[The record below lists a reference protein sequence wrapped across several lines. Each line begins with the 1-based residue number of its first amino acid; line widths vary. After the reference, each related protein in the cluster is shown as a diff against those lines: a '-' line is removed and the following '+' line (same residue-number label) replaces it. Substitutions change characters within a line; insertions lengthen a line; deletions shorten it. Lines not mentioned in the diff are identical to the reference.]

1 MKILFGVLLATLILF
16 VANIL
21 AWKMSIGFLGIDTVQ
36 NDKIIE
42 TSLITYLLSFVHS
55 FIVIAGLT
63 WMISQ
68 VMPLLDKYRK
78 RVLFIFILGLIFSI
92 YSRGVFYVL
101 PWSWIFISII
111 WDSFIWLIISLVLAQ
126 FVRPKHLGSS

>member
-1 MKILFGVLLATLILF
+1 MKIFFGVLLATLILF

-21 AWKMSIGFLGIDTVQ
+21 AWKMSIGFVGLDTVQ
-36 NDKIIE
+36 NDNIVE
-42 TSLITYLLSFVHS
+42 TTLITYLLSFVHS
-55 FIVIAGLT
+55 FAVIAGLT

-101 PWSWIFISII
+101 PWSWIYISII
-111 WDSFIWLIISLVLAQ
+111 WDSFIWLIVSLVLAQ

>member
-1 MKILFGVLLATLILF
+1 MNIFFGVFLSTLILF

-21 AWKMSIGFLGIDTVQ
+21 AWKMSIGFLGLDIVQ

-42 TSLITYLLSFVHS
+42 TSLNTYLLSFVHS
-55 FIVIAGLT
+55 FAVIAGLT

-92 YSRGVFYVL
+92 YARGVFYVL
-101 PWSWIFISII
+101 PWSWIYISII
-111 WDSFIWLIISLVLAQ
+111 WDSFIWFIVSLVLAQ

>member
-1 MKILFGVLLATLILF
+1 MNIFFGVFLSTLILF

-21 AWKMSIGFLGIDTVQ
+21 AWKMSIGFLGLDIVQ

-101 PWSWIFISII
+101 PWSWIYISII
-111 WDSFIWLIISLVLAQ
+111 WDSFIWLIVSLVLAQ
-126 FVRPKHLGSS
+126 FIRPKHLGSS

>member
-1 MKILFGVLLATLILF
+1 
-16 VANIL
+16 
-21 AWKMSIGFLGIDTVQ
+21 MSIGFLGLDTIQ

-42 TSLITYLLSFVHS
+42 TTLITYLLSFVHS
-55 FIVIAGLT
+55 FAVIAGLT

>member
-1 MKILFGVLLATLILF
+1 MKIFFGVLLATLILF

-21 AWKMSIGFLGIDTVQ
+21 AWKMSIGFVGLDTVQ
-36 NDKIIE
+36 NDNIVE
-42 TSLITYLLSFVHS
+42 TTLITYLLSFVHS
-55 FIVIAGLT
+55 FAVIAGLT

-92 YSRGVFYVL
+92 YARGVFYVL
-101 PWSWIFISII
+101 PWSWIYISII
-111 WDSFIWLIISLVLAQ
+111 WDSFIWLIVSLVLAQ

>member
-1 MKILFGVLLATLILF
+1 MKIFFGVLLSTLILF

-21 AWKMSIGFLGIDTVQ
+21 AWKMSIGFVGLDTAQ

-42 TSLITYLLSFVHS
+42 TTLVTYLLSFVHS
-55 FIVIAGLT
+55 FAVIAGLT

-78 RVLFIFILGLIFSI
+78 RVLFIFILAPNKCLFTEIPVTFWKCKFSVSTDI
-92 YSRGVFYVL
+92 RY
-101 PWSWIFISII
+101 
-111 WDSFIWLIISLVLAQ
+111 Q
-126 FVRPKHLGSS
+126 FLLLYELSQS